1 MYTHNYLEKSIE
13 FRYEPTES
21 GDLFCSTYKLSGE
34 YLGAYG
40 FITNG
45 KRNAVVKSPLRVDL
59 GTYGSD
65 ETAKFQLE
73 RELLRQLAVCANV
86 GALLRT
92 EWLEGYG
99 ERGAVVGNA
108 K

>member
-1 MYTHNYLEKSIE
+1 MDYTHNYLEKSIE

-21 GDLFCSTYKLSGE
+21 GDMFCSTYKLSGE

-40 FITNG
+40 FITKG
-45 KRNAVVKSPLRVDL
+45 KREAVVKSPLRVNL

-92 EWLEGYG
+92 EWLEEYG
-99 ERGAVVGNA
+99 A

>member
-1 MYTHNYLEKSIE
+1 MEYTHNYLEKSVE
-13 FRYEPTES
+13 FRYEPTEN

-40 FITNG
+40 FITKG
-45 KRNAVVKSPLRVDL
+45 KREVVVTSPLRVTL
-59 GTYGSD
+59 GFYGS
-65 ETAKFQLE
+65 EQAAKFQLE

-86 GALLRT
+86 GALMRA
-92 EWLEGYG
+92 EWLEEYG
-99 ERGAVVGNA
+99 A

>member
-1 MYTHNYLEKSIE
+1 MDYTHNYLEKNVE

-21 GDLFCSTYKLSGE
+21 GDLFCSAYKLNGE
-34 YLGAYG
+34 YLNAYG
-40 FITNG
+40 FIAKG

-92 EWLEGYG
+92 EWLE
-99 ERGAVVGNA
+99 ENVA